1 MQPPK
6 LESIMKIPFL
16 ALALLSFSTAAL
28 STPLPTHQPQA
39 PGYYRMALGDWQVTA
54 VSDGTVTVPFDTLL
68 TGIAPDVLHQR
79 MADAS
84 LPVKAE
90 TSINTFVINTGSQLI
105 LVDTGAGALLGE
117 AGGHLPD
124 NLRAAGID
132 PQDIDLVLLTHIHG
146 DHSGGVQ
153 HDNSPVFTRAEVR
166 VDQKDVDFWL
176 NPANDKQVEESQ
188 RHTFAESERSLRP
201 VIAAGKL
208 KTFHAPTQIIPG
220 IEAIPAPGHTPGSV
234 VYRVTRGGKT
244 LMLWGDIIHAAP
256 VQMPQPKVAIHF
268 DVNQQQAV
276 ATREKIL
283 AQVAKEGDWVAAAH
297 IAFPG
302 IGKVMKNGEGYRWV
316 PVNYSASGN

>member
-1 MQPPK
+1 
-6 LESIMKIPFL
+6 MKIPFL
-16 ALALLSFSTAAL
+16 TLALLTFSAGAL
-28 STPLPTHQPQA
+28 STPLPVTQPQA
-39 PGYYRMALGDWQVTA
+39 PGYYRMSLGDWQVTA
-54 VSDGTVTVPFDTLL
+54 VSDGTVAVPFDTLL
-68 TGIAPDVLHQR
+68 TGISPEALRQR

-105 LVDTGAGALLGE
+105 LVDAGAGALFGE
-117 AGGHLPD
+117 AGGHLPE

-132 PQDIDLVLLTHIHG
+132 PQDIDLVLLTHIHA

-153 HDNSPVFTRAEVR
+153 RDNRPVFTRADVR

-176 NPANDKQVEESQ
+176 NPAHKTQVEASQ

-208 KTFHAPTQIIPG
+208 ITFHAPTQIIPG

-234 VYRVTRGGKT
+234 IYRVTRGGKT
-244 LMLWGDIIHAAP
+244 LMLWGDIIHAHP
-256 VQMPQPKVAIHF
+256 VQLPQPKVAIHF

-276 ATREKIL
+276 ATREKVL
-283 AQVAKEGDWVAAAH
+283 AQVAREGDWVAAAH